1 MLFIWTNG
9 IIFHHPRFPWN
20 KTNFPLLFTSIW
32 GDLFWPPLPHPPP
45 KKKIRD
51 TKAFSMVQS
60 ANVITL
66 LKRWWT
72 TNTTPNALLNLR
84 FLVFSWKKGGGSG
97 SVSHWSLAPKK
108 VTTWRILR
116 KDLLRKAKS
125 VWIFIL
131 DHQCFKSPATYI
143 YLSSFTTIIISRK
156 IQWWDGWITEK
167 SPGQLVNYQTS
178 TSFCWILCLFVAA
191 MM

>member
-9 IIFHHPRFPWN
+9 IIFHQPRFPWN

-32 GDLFWPPLPHPPP
+32 GDLFWPPLPHP
-45 KKKIRD
+45 KKKKKTRSE
-51 TKAFSMVQS
+51 TQKPFSMVQS

-97 SVSHWSLAPKK
+97 SVSHWSLAQKK
-108 VTTWRILR
+108 SQHDESLEKISCERQNLFESSSWIINASKV
-116 KDLLRKAKS
+116 LLPT
-125 VWIFIL
+125 F
-131 DHQCFKSPATYI
+131 TYHR
-143 YLSSFTTIIISRK
+143 LQQS
-156 IQWWDGWITEK
+156 
-167 SPGQLVNYQTS
+167 
-178 TSFCWILCLFVAA
+178 
-191 MM
+191 